1 MSQDQRIVSAISHWG
16 PRFVANGVI
25 LTDFH
30 DVTSSIVR
38 WEEWCGAWCKRAAVH
53 EALGHEALDGGYQL
67 SAADHLSRAAVYY
80 HFAKFLA
87 VHDVAEMRAAH
98 MKAVACKQLALPL
111 MRPPAVRVEIPYQGG
126 TLAGFLRLPATGS
139 LPIGGVQCGA
149 VPASDPR
156 PPLLIMVPGL
166 DSAKEELD
174 AYEGPFL
181 ARGMAT
187 LMVDGPGQGE
197 AEYDFPIRGDYEVAV
212 KAMIDWV
219 VQRTDV
225 DTTRIGLWGVSLGGY
240 YAPRAAAFEQRFAA
254 CIAWGAQWDY
264 WEIWRSRFE
273 KLDSG
278 KLPSLSVAWQHLLW
292 IFNVKTREEAMKK
305 LEGFRLDGVV
315 QKITCPFLMVHGEG
329 DEQIPLPVAQKCFD
343 AVGSKNKTFKLF
355 TREEGG
361 YHHCQIDNASIGVA
375 AMWDWLESVFFA
387 GR

>member
-16 PRFVANGVI
+16 PRFVSNGVI

-30 DVTSSIVR
+30 DVTSSIVH

-53 EALGHEALDGGYQL
+53 EALGHEALGGGYQL

-98 MKAVACKQLALPL
+98 LKAVACKQLALPL

-126 TLAGFLRLPATGS
+126 TLAGFLRLPAAGS
-139 LPIGGVQCGA
+139 LPIGGVQSGASQPAAMHTGA
-149 VPASDPR
+149 VPASDAR

-212 KAMIDWV
+212 KAMVDWA

-240 YAPRAAAFEQRFAA
+240 YAPRAAAFEKRIKA
-254 CIAWGAQWDY
+254 CIGLAGPYDFSDTWD
-264 WEIWRSRFE
+264 
-273 KLDSG
+273 
-278 KLPSLSVAWQHLLW
+278 KLPEL
-292 IFNVKTREEAMKK
+292 TREAFRVRSHLKTQDEAREHSRTLTLK
-305 LEGFRLDGVV
+305 GGIA
-315 QKITCPFLMVHGEG
+315 QQITCPLFLVTGKLDRLIPWQDTQRMG
-329 DEQIPLPVAQKCFD
+329 DEASGPTEVLIVEDGNHIANNRPYRYRHRSADWMAQQLGLPRQ
-343 AVGSKNKTFKLF
+343 
-355 TREEGG
+355 
-361 YHHCQIDNASIGVA
+361 
-375 AMWDWLESVFFA
+375 
-387 GR
+387 